1 MKQIKT
7 ETDEMKRAFEL
18 YLGMGRNR
26 HHKHVASLVG
36 KSERTVM
43 WWKSVLKWEE
53 RVQQY
58 LNTHNNQFPSGEED
72 IEVIE
77 PEVISPEVVEKE
89 LGLSTLDRALMEM
102 HNQDLIDL
110 DEDGEV
116 LPVKSKADYRKLIK
130 KMVDDFTIRFN
141 RGDVRINSVHEL
153 EKMIKLDL
161 LLMGEATQRF
171 NVDGR
176 VVNEFD
182 VHITQ
187 QLQTSEEGRELLAQL
202 WRVYADQQGEQR
214 RPNIL
219 PNGSGQ
225 SQ

>member
-26 HHKHVASLVG
+26 HYKHVAPLVG
-36 KSERTVM
+36 KTERTLQ

-58 LNTHNNQFPSGEED
+58 LDTHNNQFPSGEENVESVD
-72 IEVIE
+72 
-77 PEVISPEVVEKE
+77 PEVIDVDKE
-89 LGLSTLDRALMEM
+89 LGLSTLDQALIDM
-102 HNQDLIDL
+102 HCGDIIDL

-116 LPVKSKADYRKLIK
+116 LAVKSKNDYRKLIK
-130 KMVDDFTIRFN
+130 KMVDDFTVRFN
-141 RGDVRINSVHEL
+141 RGDIRINSIYEL

-161 LLMGEATQRF
+161 LLMGEATQRL

-176 VVNEFD
+176 VVNELD
-182 VHITQ
+182 VHVTQ

-202 WRVYADQQGEQR
+202 WRLYAEQQGEQR
-214 RPNIL
+214 RPSIIAG
-219 PNGSGQ
+219 NGSGQ